1 MINDEAEERAPEP
14 NWLALVPVANELQ
27 RWVSTMPVWTE
38 NSWETWA
45 DFSRRHA
52 KDEQELAK
60 RLSRMPGCTIARS
73 NNGSSTTLSLAGVEV
88 RSQGGLASAC
98 RDWIGRVRQG
108 VPRGL
113 R

>member
-1 MINDEAEERAPEP
+1 MTDEEVEQRASGP
-14 NWLALVPVANELQ
+14 NWAALVPVANELQ
-27 RWVSTMPVWTE
+27 RCVSTMPVWTE
-38 NSWETWA
+38 NTGDTWA

-98 RDWIGRVRQG
+98 RDWIGRVRHSA
-108 VPRGL
+108 PR
-113 R
+113 RP